1 MGITL
6 SKVYIVHASN
16 TIDEALKDTV
26 TNGIKSRKL
35 GTDVEVLSQKDF
47 QNTSIENDSNCML
60 LYEATVRE
68 PDILHRQESEM
79 EKKHPLACS
88 IVVHRVHLSWK
99 EDFSTKRVFID
110 HKDISSSTQWS
121 KVASTIKRRKL
132 VYPVVGLLTAVGVGC
147 SLYYLHKHRRSISE
161 LATKKLH
168 GVVADLHGM
177 VTAQTE
183 KLHAA
188 MVKIEM
194 LSNENIK
201 LQEQLDIARKKIVE
215 SVSYYIE
222 GLFGKC
228 SISSE
233 PMECDLRN
241 VQDNFD
247 AVIVVMSHN

>member
-6 SKVYIVHASN
+6 SKVYVVHASN
-16 TIDEALKDTV
+16 TIDEALKDTLK
-26 TNGIKSRKL
+26 NSIKARKL

-68 PDILHRQESEM
+68 PDILHRQESEI

-99 EDFSTKRVFID
+99 EDFGNKRVFID

-147 SLYYLHKHRRSISE
+147 SLYYLHKHRTSILE
-161 LATKKLH
+161 LTKSNLL
-168 GVVADLHGM
+168 GVVADLRGM
-177 VTAQTE
+177 VMAQTE

-188 MVKIEM
+188 MDKIEM
-194 LSNENIK
+194 LCNENTK
-201 LQEQLDIARKKIVE
+201 LAEQLEVARKKIVE
-215 SVSYYIE
+215 SVSYYI
-222 GLFGKC
+222 GLFGRNL
-228 SISSE
+228 ISSE
-233 PMECDLRN
+233 PIECDLRN